1 MGLRENDKGRSKPGL
16 IQMILNILGM
26 HSTMKNRCKLL
37 ERQPDMQHTG
47 TMIRMTALLLAIPS
61 CLGAGYAIWRDLTN
75 SFSAS
80 ASLGKMWYDH
90 APQSLQL
97 AETIVSR
104 YIDPCGLIEALD
116 CTPVFWHPFISTLLG
131 WPAALVLIGFTIFFG
146 WLGTRHTR
154 GGASRGKH
162 RKSRYHDA

>member
-16 IQMILNILGM
+16 RQMILNIPGM

-47 TMIRMTALLLAIPS
+47 TMIRMTALLLAIAS

-90 APQSLQL
+90 SPQSLQL

-131 WPAALVLIGFTIFFG
+131 WPAALVLIGFTILFG

>member
-1 MGLRENDKGRSKPGL
+1 
-16 IQMILNILGM
+16 
-26 HSTMKNRCKLL
+26 
-37 ERQPDMQHTG
+37 MQHTG
-47 TMIRMTALLLAIPS
+47 TMIRMTALLLAIAS

-116 CTPVFWHPFISTLLG
+116 CTPVFWHPVISTLLG
-131 WPAALVLIGFTIFFG
+131 WPAALVLIGFTIIFG
-146 WLGTRHTR
+146 WLGTRQRRAR
-154 GGASRGKH
+154 GRGTNTVSRGITA
-162 RKSRYHDA
+162 RKATQPQLPIIIRCSVDGPRQYHESVAA